1 MKILVSK
8 FMHIGDVLLITPLLD
23 NLKYHYPEAI
33 IDVALN
39 EGTEE
44 MLTLHPALNRLHI
57 YRRSQIKKLPAFQR
71 LKAEL
76 SFANQIRKERYD
88 LLINLTRGDRG
99 LMIAAFS
106 GAKEVISFLS
116 DKNPWLN
123 RFVDK
128 PITRLQHSHWVD
140 INLDA
145 LRALGKEPYRKM
157 VQIYWDRE
165 SERKIGNLLQKY
177 NIKEKKFIHFH
188 PVSRWLFK
196 CLSDETCA
204 KIIDYCQKELN
215 LPVVIT
221 AAPVEEERKKVQAI
235 LSHCQSSPVDLSGR
249 LSLKE
254 TAALNKKSLAYIGVD
269 TAIMHISAANDT
281 PTLAFF
287 GPSIPYAW
295 GPWDNEMMH
304 NGYRCYRGNQS
315 MGKHK
320 IIQKDWDCVPCD
332 AKGCDNSGISD
343 CLVKTALPDIK
354 SILKNFIQSN
364 LSKRTQKL

>member
-1 MKILVSK
+1 MKILISK
-8 FMHIGDVLLITPLLD
+8 FMHIGDVLLITPLLS
-23 NLKYHYPEAI
+23 NLKHYYPDAS

-57 YRRSQIKKLPAFQR
+57 YRRSQIKKLPPLQR

-76 SFANQIRKERYD
+76 AYAQEIRKERYD

-99 LMIAAFS
+99 LMIAAYS
-106 GAKEVISFLS
+106 GAKEIVSFLS
-116 DKNPWLN
+116 EKNPWLN

-128 PITRLQHSHWVD
+128 ALTRLHHRHWVD

-145 LRALGKEPYRKM
+145 LRVL
-157 VQIYWDRE
+157 DRE
-165 SERKIGNLLQKY
+165 PLSKRVEIFWSESTDEKIDTLLKDHQLE
-177 NIKEKKFIHFH
+177 EKKFIHFH

-196 CLSDETCA
+196 CLADETA
-204 KIIDYCQKELN
+204 ASLIDFCQNELS

-221 AAPVEEERKKVQAI
+221 AAPIKEERDKVQAI
-235 LSHCQSSPVDLSGR
+235 LRHCQSTPIDLSGQ

-254 TAALNKKSLAYIGVD
+254 TAALNKRSHAYIGVD

-295 GPWDNEMMH
+295 GPWDNTMMH
-304 NGYRCYRGNQS
+304 NGYRCYRGNQR
-315 MGKHK
+315 MGKHQ

-332 AKGCDNSGISD
+332 AKGCNNSGVSD
-343 CLVKTALPDIK
+343 CLIK
-354 SILKNFIQSN
+354 LNQRKIQNEIYQFIQKIE
-364 LSKRTQKL
+364 L